1 MSRSA
6 RRLQQ
11 SVIRDSFAPPIGDP
25 NTAKIGSNTY
35 PLVGTNV
42 ARGVSELVR
51 YTRTSSQTVTPTNQY
66 GVEVVISLSTNQVI
80 SVNDR
85 NTTGSTTGTTIAAG
99 TYVLSGHGVGN
110 GYAGQWLLDNA
121 TVGATVQLLTV
132 TVEITNFV
140 ATTISST
147 AIDLTW
153 NYSGASLTNF
163 TLRRGGTVIASPTAS
178 TTSYSDTGLTAGT
191 AYSYTLTGNFT
202 AGGTT
207 NTAVASG
214 STTGAGGTGWVSGI
228 SNVGYIKTV
237 ANSFSTWRGETCT
250 SNRFWLSGTEQDNA
264 GWWVNEQT
272 AGWNGILDYAIGA
285 PPADG
290 VSWQSAASGGYDA
303 NWRAQMQAIHA
314 NWGSLRGIYLAPAH
328 ELNGN
333 WYAWS
338 VTTSTTANYFRQAWQ
353 RFYGIV
359 QTELVAKGRNA
370 KVTINYAA
378 GRGMVE
384 EIWPGNA
391 YVDIV
396 GFDIYDH
403 WLPTANG
410 MNCLTEADWNNVK
423 YATTGD
429 GSPRGPYSI
438 QQFAQSKGKPF
449 AMPEW
454 GLSDSTS
461 WSNGSDPVPDNA
473 FWIEKMHNF
482 FAEFAPADK
491 YNPTA
496 GTVAFE
502 NIFSSQGGDAY
513 HLSIWPATSQN
524 PNASAKYQSLIW
536 GQ

>member
-1 MSRSA
+1 MSRFA
-6 RRLQQ
+6 HRLQQ
-11 SVIRDSFAPPIGDP
+11 SVTSELPTLPDGDP
-25 NTAKIGSNTY
+25 NTVKIGTNSY
-35 PLVGTNV
+35 SLIGTNV
-42 ARGVSELVR
+42 DRGISELVR
-51 YTRTSSQTVTPTNQY
+51 YTRTAQQTVTPTNQY
-66 GVEVVISLSTNQVI
+66 GVEVAVSLSTNQVI

-85 NTTGSTTGTTIAAG
+85 VSTGSTSGTTIAAG

-121 TVGATVQLLTV
+121 TVGSVVQLLNV
-132 TVEITNFV
+132 TIEITGFS
-140 ATTISST
+140 ASSTSSTTI
-147 AIDLTW
+147 DLSW
-153 NYSGASLTNF
+153 SYNGASLSNY
-163 TLRRGGTVIASPTAS
+163 TLRRNNIVIASPAANA
-178 TTSYSDTGLTAGT
+178 TSYSDSGLSASTT
-191 AYSYTLTGNFT
+191 YTYTLTGNLT
-202 AGGTT
+202 AGGTS
-207 NTAVASG
+207 NTASANAT
-214 STTGAGGTGWVSGI
+214 TTGVGGAGWVSGI
-228 SNVGYIKTV
+228 SNAGYIKNI
-237 ANSFSTWRGETCT
+237 ADSFSTWRGEVCT

-264 GWWVNEQT
+264 GWWINEQT

-303 NWRAQMQAIHA
+303 KWRAQMQSIHA
-314 NWGSLRGIYLAPAH
+314 NWGSLRGVYLAPAH
-328 ELNGN
+328 ELNGT
-333 WYAWS
+333 WYQWS
-338 VTTSTTANYFRQAWQ
+338 VNDSTTATYFRQAWQ

-410 MNCLTEADWNNVK
+410 MNCLTESDWNSVK
-423 YATTGD
+423 YAMTAD

-461 WSNGSDPVPDNA
+461 WSTDPVPDNA
-473 FWIEKMHNF
+473 FWIEKMHDF

-491 YNPTA
+491 YNPGA
-496 GTVAFE
+496 GKVAFE
-502 NIFSSQGGDAY
+502 NIFTSQGSDAY

-524 PNASAKYQSLIW
+524 PNASAKYQSLNW
-536 GQ
+536 GE